1 APVEAFD
8 SPPPPSSASDD
19 NISQVIAAPELAESR
34 AYDATDSP
42 NAARNVAR
50 PRAAIRA
57 HVPPSPS
64 ARQVIRAP
72 QELAPGQVL
81 EARVTPAQLL
91 RIAEQLAQDRFSFQ
105 QIASDG
111 TLVNALGGV
120 SQGFTRQ
127 DNDNASRGNVRRIQ
141 PRVNES
147 TTVQL
152 LVHGNPAEVVASLES
167 LGDVSWT
174 VSPSDEWLQRSTPEA
189 KQAHRLVTGNDAPAR
204 SAELRDFFV
213 QGQLRGGAEEMDL
226 SVAPEESNA
235 DVADGVAEQVQTDSL
250 TLRKQQSTTA
260 SILVIMEIDNGPVE
274 AGPALASPAD

>member
-1 APVEAFD
+1 APAEAFD

-19 NISQVIAAPELAESR
+19 NISQVIAEPQLAESR

-42 NAARNVAR
+42 NSARNVAW

-64 ARQVIRAP
+64 ARQVIRTP

-81 EARVTPAQLL
+81 EARITPAQLP
-91 RIAEQLAQDRFSFQ
+91 RVAEQLAQDRFAYQ
-105 QIASDG
+105 QIAPDG
-111 TLVNALGGV
+111 TVVKAVGGAT
-120 SQGFTRQ
+120 QDFTLQ
-127 DNDNASRGNVRRIQ
+127 DKDNASRATVRRIQ
-141 PRVNES
+141 PSVDES

-189 KQAHRLVTGNDAPAR
+189 KQAQRLVAGNDAPAR
-204 SAELRDFFV
+204 AAGLRDFFV
-213 QGQLRGGAEEMDL
+213 QGQLRGGAEEIDL

-235 DVADGVAEQVQTDSL
+235 DVADGVAEHVQAESL
-250 TLRKQQSTTA
+250 TLRKQSSTAA
-260 SILVIMEIDNGPVE
+260 SILVIMQIDNGPVE
-274 AGPALASPAD
+274 ASPTLASPAD